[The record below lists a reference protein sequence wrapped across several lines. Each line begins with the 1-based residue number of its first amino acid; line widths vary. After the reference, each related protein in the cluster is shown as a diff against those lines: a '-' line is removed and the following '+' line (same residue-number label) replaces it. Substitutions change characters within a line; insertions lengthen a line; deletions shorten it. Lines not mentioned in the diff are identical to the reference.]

1 MSVPT
6 SNTQVLFKE
15 DPGAALVQTSHME
28 VVTVPFASP
37 ELAEG
42 EVLVKNLYISL
53 DPYMRGRMNTRVKS
67 YSASFELGKVMQAGG
82 VSQVLASRRDGF
94 AVGDI
99 VSTFV
104 GWEEVTLVPA
114 ALPLRKID
122 SAVPVPL
129 SYYLGVLGMVGAT
142 AYHGLLDLC
151 SPKAGETLFVSGA
164 AGAVGLVVG
173 QIAKIKGLR
182 VVGSAGSDEKV
193 ALLKSQFGFD
203 EAFNYK
209 TVPSI
214 SEALGAAA
222 PKGVDV
228 YFDNV
233 GGEHLDAAL
242 AHINVHGRIAAC
254 GMISGYNGQ
263 QYTFKNLTN
272 IIGRQVKIEG
282 FIIGGK
288 LADPEFTARFGGDVG
303 KWVLEGKLKYAEHV
317 VEGIAKA
324 PEAFVGLFKGDN
336 TGKLII
342 KV

>member
-1 MSVPT
+1 MLLRLDAGVAGGGGGGESGT
-6 SNTQVLFKE
+6 SWQR
-15 DPGAALVQTSHME
+15 
-28 VVTVPFASP
+28 
-37 ELAEG
+37 G
-42 EVLVKNLYISL
+42 ES
-53 DPYMRGRMNTRVKS
+53 GS
-67 YSASFELGKVMQAGG
+67 GEHWSLGKPKWR
-82 VSQVLASRRDGF
+82 LARHDKHAKERTALTVESNRLDG
-94 AVGDI
+94 
-99 VSTFV
+99 T
-104 GWEEVTLVPA
+104 
-114 ALPLRKID
+114 
-122 SAVPVPL
+122 
-129 SYYLGVLGMVGAT
+129 
-142 AYHGLLDLC
+142 
-151 SPKAGETLFVSGA
+151 
-164 AGAVGLVVG
+164 
-173 QIAKIKGLR
+173 
-182 VVGSAGSDEKV
+182 DEKV

-222 PKGVDV
+222 PKGIDV

-288 LADPEFTARFGGDVG
+288 LADPEFTARFGGEVG

-324 PEAFVGLFKGDN
+324 PDAFVGLFKGDN